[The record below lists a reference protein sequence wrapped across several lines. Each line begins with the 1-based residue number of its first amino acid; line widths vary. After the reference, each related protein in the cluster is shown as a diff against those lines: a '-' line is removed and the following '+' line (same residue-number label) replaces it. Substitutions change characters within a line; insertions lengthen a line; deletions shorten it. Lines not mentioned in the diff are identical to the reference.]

1 MNFGCPLGFLFLVP
15 FAVAAWR
22 MLRRPGVRDRSGIKF
37 APVFRLPAKTAGW
50 RARAAAIAP
59 WLFLLGMLSLIVAA
73 ARPRT
78 SLSRERRNVESI
90 AIAMT
95 IDVSGSMDA
104 LDLAPRGA
112 PLETLKKSTRLGVVK
127 EMFRKFVE
135 ARPDDLVGLVT
146 FGGYA
151 SSRSPLTADHEA
163 LLHVLEGVEV
173 PSVNYD
179 ASGRPID
186 PDETNTAIG
195 DGLAMALARLKNAE
209 PKTKVVILL
218 SDGVSN
224 TGVVEPEQAAAAAEK
239 MGIRVYTIGVG
250 TNSDR
255 VPFLG
260 RTMFGQVGVTY
271 HRMTFDES
279 QLKAIAKKTNARYF
293 GVRDAEGLKAA
304 LQEID
309 SLEKTPLDRDVY
321 QRWREYFPHFLLA
334 GALLALAAVSL
345 QMSASRRL
353 V

>member
-1 MNFGCPLGFLFLVP
+1 MSFAWPLSFLFLAP
-15 FAVAAWR
+15 FAIAAWR
-22 MLRRPGVRDRSGIKF
+22 MLRRPGVREGGGIRF
-37 APVFRLPAKTAGW
+37 APMARLPVRTAGW
-50 RARAAAIAP
+50 RARVAAIAP

-78 SLSRERRNVESI
+78 SLSRGSRNVESI

-104 LDLAPRGA
+104 LDLAPKGVDMQ
-112 PLETLKKSTRLGVVK
+112 TMMKSTRLNVVK
-127 EMFRKFVE
+127 DMFRKFIE
-135 ARPDDLVGLVT
+135 ARPDDLIGLVT

-151 SSRSPLTADHEA
+151 SSRSPLTADHDA
-163 LLHVLEGVEV
+163 LLHVLNGVEV

-179 ASGRPID
+179 ANGRPID

-195 DGLAMALARLKNAE
+195 DGLAMALARLRNAE

-239 MGIRVYTIGVG
+239 MGIRVYCIGVG

-260 RTMFGQVGVTY
+260 RTMFGQYGITY

-293 GVRDAEGLKAA
+293 SVRDADGLKSA
-304 LQEID
+304 LEEID
-309 SLEKTPLDRDVY
+309 SLEKTPLDREVY
-321 QRWREYFPHFLLA
+321 QRWNEYFPHFLLA
-334 GALLALAAVSL
+334 GALLVFAAVSL